1 MCFNAEVS
9 ASTYIIGVI
18 GSLMLFRR
26 GRIPEAIFYF
36 WVVQMQLIEYIL
48 WMTQGGTTQGG
59 GNKEEDGVV
68 NEIATKLGVCINHL
82 EPIVLWIAIKM
93 FSPKKLPV
101 YIDAVMMVFLCLTVI
116 YTRGVFQKDKQ
127 YTIVTPE
134 SSPHLHWKWTQG
146 SYGREYYLGF
156 VCVLVMLSLYGLP
169 HGRINAVM
177 IITSFLISYKLYG
190 NTHSVGAMWCF
201 SASFAPWVLLAI
213 N

>member
-1 MCFNAEVS
+1 MCFNAQVS
-9 ASTYIIGVI
+9 ASAYVIGVL

-48 WMTQGGTTQGG
+48 WLNQGVSE
-59 GNKEEDGVV
+59 GNPSCGVI
-68 NEIATKLGVCINHL
+68 NETATKLGVCINHL

-101 YIDAVMMVFLCLTVI
+101 YIDVIMMVFLCLTVL
-116 YTRGVFQKDKQ
+116 YTRGVFKNSM
-127 YTIVTPE
+127 TNSCTTVTLE

-146 SYGREYYLGF
+146 SYGREYYLVF
-156 VCVLVMLSLYGLP
+156 LCVLVMLSLYGLP

-190 NTHSVGAMWCF
+190 KTHSVGAMWCF
-201 SASFAPWVLLAI
+201 SASFAPWILLAVKD
-213 N
+213 

>member
-1 MCFNAEVS
+1 MCFNAQVS
-9 ASTYIIGVI
+9 ASTYVIGVL

-48 WMTQGGTTQGG
+48 WLNQGTTS
-59 GNKEEDGVV
+59 KECGVI
-68 NEIATKLGVCINHL
+68 NETATKLGVCINHL

-101 YIDAVMMVFLCLTVI
+101 YIDVIMMVFLCLTVL
-116 YTRGVFQKDKQ
+116 YTRGVFKNSM
-127 YTIVTPE
+127 TNSCTTVTLE

-146 SYGREYYLGF
+146 SYGREYYLVF
-156 VCVLVMLSLYGLP
+156 LCVLVMLSLYGLP

-190 NTHSVGAMWCF
+190 KTHSVGAMWCF
-201 SASFAPWVLLAI
+201 SASFAPWILLAVKD
-213 N
+213 